1 MQTVAVHVPDNDQDG
16 DGVQDGDV
24 NISKLEACTHSTNA
38 SDDYAHRGTKLRTMP
53 FYVYRMYV
61 RRIPKP
67 SRVQARSPTIF
78 FYEPHY
84 AMARDHAQEL
94 ILHNISVPTIDGFQ
108 CPTVEQDPEQNAL
121 LKAILFTPWSC
132 TNPMTCGSVLNFKN
146 LLSNNDHPDVT
157 KKDSAQPAEIGRAHV

>member
-24 NISKLEACTHSTNA
+24 NISKVEACTHSTNA
-38 SDDYAHRGTKLRTMP
+38 SDENAHRGTKLRTMP